1 MARPCPRNG
10 ILNYLVSELIHWS
23 NSCVCV
29 LSLHIPIDRSSFQA
43 WNQLQSSTV
52 IKKVWHLGIII
63 RKFEDYFLYNY
74 RLLFTL
80 SFITT
85 TTTITFHIINL
96 YSLYNFNVLSH
107 RELLLID
114 VQMGFALHVCCNK
127 LYQYWMISPKAI
139 KEPEII
145 YYGRHIS
152 LEKHPTLSIIT
163 VKALQLNGEGRR
175 YAITLWIKW
184 WKLC

>member
-10 ILNYLVSELIHWS
+10 ILDYLVSELLHWS

-29 LSLHIPIDRSSFQA
+29 LSLHIPIDRSSSQA
-43 WNQLQSSTV
+43 WNQLQSSTA
-52 IKKVWHLGIII
+52 IKKVYCLGITICKI
-63 RKFEDYFLYNY
+63 EGYFLYNY
-74 RLLFTL
+74 WPLFTL
-80 SFITT
+80 SFIAT
-85 TTTITFHIINL
+85 TTTITFHAINL
-96 YSLYNFNVLSH
+96 YSLYNINVLGH

-127 LYQYWMISPKAI
+127 LYQCGIISRKAI
-139 KEPEII
+139 KELEII
-145 YYGRHIS
+145 YYGCYIS
-152 LEKHPTLSIIT
+152 LEKHSTLTTIT
-163 VKALQLNGEGRR
+163 VKALQLKGEGRR